1 MNLSPL
7 EWGLFL
13 AVMVL
18 IALLLDQDRA
28 RWDAI
33 ERAFVAEAKAAALR
47 RQIAQM
53 QISQVHQA
61 VRRLH
66 DAAVVDT
73 RIGVTLYEN

>member
-47 RQIAQM
+47 RQIAH
-53 QISQVHQA
+53 IQVCRLHEST
-61 VRRLH
+61 RRLH